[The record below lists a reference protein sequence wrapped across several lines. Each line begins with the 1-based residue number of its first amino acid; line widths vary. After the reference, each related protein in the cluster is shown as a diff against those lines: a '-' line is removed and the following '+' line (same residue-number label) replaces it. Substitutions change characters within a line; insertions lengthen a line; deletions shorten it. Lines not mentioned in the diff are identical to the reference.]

1 MKNSRIEV
9 QAAGSQ
15 ILLVLLHW
23 WFQNHC
29 QVGRDHTL
37 TKIISA
43 KGWGPFIA
51 GPKKS
56 KTREDRITS
65 AVDWDT
71 LGKSTP
77 RLQSLTVKAKLTTWW
92 VFTVLCHSFSHSGE
106 TKWRPL
112 CIFPLKKCQ
121 WNVQSLSLQD
131 RGWAH
136 SDTSLLELLV
146 SAGSITWQLDTL
158 VY

>member
-1 MKNSRIEV
+1 MKTSRIEA

-15 ILLVLLHW
+15 ILLALLQW
-23 WFQNHC
+23 WLQNHC

-92 VFTVLCHSFSHSGE
+92 VFTVLCHSFSHSEKQNGDHYVSFHL
-106 TKWRPL
+106 KRDNGKSRVW
-112 CIFPLKKCQ
+112 IFRTEAEHIPTPALLKC
-121 WNVQSLSLQD
+121 WCLQ
-131 RGWAH
+131 G
-136 SDTSLLELLV
+136 LLND
-146 SAGSITWQLDTL
+146 S
-158 VY
+158 